1 MVLLQDPDMED
12 IVNAGAWGQLQT
24 VSNRIDFS
32 EDFERPIIFGSQFP
46 FCAYSKE
53 CRRPVLKTE
62 PNPLSNIKRKGPM
75 LIIISRGPS
84 GLRQST
90 FLVNSLAHKTT
101 WLR

>member
-1 MVLLQDPDMED
+1 MVLLQDPDMEN

-46 FCAYSKE
+46 FGAYSKE

-75 LIIISRGPS
+75 LIIIVM
-84 GLRQST
+84 
-90 FLVNSLAHKTT
+90 LVLLCCLKEM
-101 WLR
+101 LMDVE